1 MIVQFEYAETCESGD
16 YPVQKNHRNTP
27 ENCRSE
33 CVKLHSVESKDKIV
47 KTPVFLIKIVRKIA
61 DET

>member
-1 MIVQFEYAETCESGD
+1 MIVQFEYAETYKSGD

-27 ENCRSE
+27 KNRRSE

-47 KTPVFLIKIVRKIA
+47 KIPVFLIKIVCEIA